1 MAFIRSSPVF
11 LGKLKLSLVAPLLL
25 GTGYLGLLLILGTP
39 SPFLIV
45 QGTSMEP
52 TFHAGDL
59 LLARNIPGTEIKIG
73 DIIAFN
79 VPPDVPQMPPIAA
92 HRVIGITGDKGQLVF
107 VTQGDNSDVDA
118 FRAPYTEVHGVILK
132 NLGPLGR
139 PILLATNGRFL
150 LYLGLP
156 ILTFIVIVLATLLLT
171 QKQNSRKGLG
181 N

>member
-1 MAFIRSSPVF
+1 MAFYRSAPLF

-25 GTGYLGLLLILGTP
+25 GTGYLGLLLFLGTS

-52 TFHAGDL
+52 AFHAGDL
-59 LLARNIPGTEIKIG
+59 LLARNIPATEIKVG

-79 VPPDVPQMPPIAA
+79 VPTGVPQMPPTAA
-92 HRVIGITGDKGQLVF
+92 HRVIGIEGDKGQLVF
-107 VTQGDNSDVDA
+107 ATQGDNSDIDP
-118 FRAPYTEVHGVILK
+118 FRAPYTEVHGVVLK

-139 PILLATNGRFL
+139 PILLVTNGRGL

-156 ILTFIVIVLATLLLT
+156 ILTFIVIVLATLLLN